1 MCHFGA
7 AINVASSVESF
18 QMKDAALKKIFGSSR
33 TGNRDAK
40 TARKLFSNL

>member
-18 QMKDAALKKIFGSSR
+18 QMKDAAPKKTLNLSR
-33 TGNRDAK
+33 TGNQYAN
-40 TARKLFSNL
+40 AA